1 MIKYSKWGLSIDM
14 GLAKLLS
21 LVRVILFVCIVRCIA
36 AQATTTKTSSMSFL
50 YPLPTTAPL
59 LTVNAY
65 DTVVVEWESNYDATW
80 LVLYCNEYKP
90 EDNGKMV
97 MYMCESGLQ
106 TIDK

>member
-1 MIKYSKWGLSIDM
+1 M

-50 YPLPTTAPL
+50 YPLPTPAPL
-59 LTVNAY
+59 LTVNVY

-80 LVLYCNEYKP
+80 LVLYCKEYKP
-90 EDNGKMV
+90 EDNGKLV
-97 MYMCESGLQ
+97 LYMCESGLQ
-106 TIDK
+106 TIYM